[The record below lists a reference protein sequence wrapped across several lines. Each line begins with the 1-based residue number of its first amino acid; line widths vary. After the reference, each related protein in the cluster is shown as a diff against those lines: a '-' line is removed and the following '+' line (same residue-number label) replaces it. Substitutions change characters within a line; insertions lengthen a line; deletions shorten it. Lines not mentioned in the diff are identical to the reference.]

1 MTSPPSPESSTPRT
15 IRVSVVED
23 DDALRENLVHFLRLA
38 PDIECV
44 SEHGSAEAALREIP
58 ALKPDVVL
66 MDINLPG
73 MNGIDCVRRLKARLP
88 QMQVLMVTV
97 YDDGDR
103 VFKALLAGASG
114 YLLKASIA
122 SEIVPAV
129 REVMQGGSPLDSY
142 IARKVVQFFQQ
153 RPPTPRDDAG
163 LTPREGEV
171 LELLAK
177 GLTYKEIATRLSISV
192 DTVRRHCHNIYGKMH
207 VFSRT
212 EAVVKYLEG

>member
-1 MTSPPSPESSTPRT
+1 MPSLDQPNPTP

-23 DDALRENLVHFLRLA
+23 DPALRENLRHFLLLA
-38 PDIECV
+38 PDLVLV
-44 SEHGSAEAALREIP
+44 SEHGSAESALRELP
-58 ALKPDVVL
+58 ELKPDVVL

-88 QMQVLMVTV
+88 AMQVLMVTV

-103 VFKALLAGASG
+103 VFKALLAGANG

-122 SEIVPAV
+122 SDIVPAV
-129 REVMQGGSPLDSY
+129 REVMRGGAPLNSF

-153 RPPTPRDDAG
+153 RPPEPKDDAG
-163 LTPREGEV
+163 LTSREREV
-171 LELLAK
+171 IELLAK
-177 GLTYKEIATRLSISV
+177 GLTYKEIGARLGISI

-207 VFSRT
+207 VASRT
-212 EAVVKYLEG
+212 EAVVRYLEG

>member
-1 MTSPPSPESSTPRT
+1 MSSSDQTVLRP

-23 DDALRENLVHFLRLA
+23 DPALRENLLHFLRLA
-38 PDIECV
+38 ADLEMV
-44 SEHGSAEAALREIP
+44 SEYGSAEAALRELP
-58 ALKPDVVL
+58 ELKPDVVL

-73 MNGIDCVRRLKARLP
+73 MSGIDCVRRLKARLP
-88 QMQVLMVTV
+88 HVQVLMVTV

-122 SEIVPAV
+122 SDIVPAV
-129 REVMQGGSPLDSY
+129 REVMRGGSPLNSF

-153 RPPTPRDDAG
+153 RPPEPKDDAG
-163 LTPREGEV
+163 LTAREREV

-177 GLTYKEIATRLSISV
+177 GLTYKEIAGRLEISI

-207 VFSRT
+207 VASRT
-212 EAVVKYLEG
+212 EAVVRFLEG

>member
-1 MTSPPSPESSTPRT
+1 MPTPEQPPQP
-15 IRVSVVED
+15 IRVSIVED
-23 DDALRENLVHFLRLA
+23 DPALRENLTHFLRLA
-38 PDIECV
+38 SDVACV
-44 SEHGSAEAALREIP
+44 SEHGSAEAALRELP
-58 ALKPDVVL
+58 EVKPDVVL

-73 MNGIDCVRRLKARLP
+73 MSGIDCVRRLKARLP
-88 QMQVLMVTV
+88 DVQVLMVTV

-122 SEIVPAV
+122 TDIVPAV
-129 REVMQGGSPLDSY
+129 REVMRGGSPLNSF

-153 RPPTPRDDAG
+153 RPPEPKDDAG
-163 LTPREGEV
+163 LTAREREV

-177 GLTYKEIATRLSISV
+177 GLTYKEIAARLTISI

-207 VFSRT
+207 VASRT
-212 EAVVKYLEG
+212 EAVVRFLEG

>member
-1 MTSPPSPESSTPRT
+1 MPPTDPSPPSP

-23 DDALRENLVHFLRLA
+23 DPALRENLIHFLRLA
-38 PDIECV
+38 ADLEFV
-44 SEHGSAEAALREIP
+44 SEHGSAEAALRELP

-73 MNGIDCVRRLKARLP
+73 MSGIDCVSRLKARLP
-88 QMQVLMVTV
+88 AVQVLMVTV

-122 SEIVPAV
+122 SDIVPAV
-129 REVMQGGSPLDSY
+129 REVVRGGSPLNSF

-153 RPPTPRDDAG
+153 RPPAPKDDAG
-163 LTPREGEV
+163 LTQREREV
-171 LELLAK
+171 LDLLAK
-177 GLTYKEIATRLSISV
+177 GLTYKEIAARLDISI

-207 VFSRT
+207 VASRT
-212 EAVVKYLEG
+212 EAVVRYLEG

>member
-1 MTSPPSPESSTPRT
+1 MPPAETSLPPR

-23 DDALRENLVHFLRLA
+23 DPALRENLVHFLRLA
-38 PDIECV
+38 GDLECV
-44 SEHGSAEAALREIP
+44 SEHGSAEAALREVP

-73 MNGIDCVRRLKARLP
+73 MSGIDCVGRLKARLP
-88 QMQVLMVTV
+88 AVQVLMVTV

-122 SEIVPAV
+122 TDIVPAV
-129 REVMQGGSPLDSY
+129 REVMRGGSPLNSF
-142 IARKVVQFFQQ
+142 IARKVVQFFRQ
-153 RPPTPRDDAG
+153 RPPEPKDDAG
-163 LTPREGEV
+163 LTAREREV

-177 GLTYKEIATRLSISV
+177 GLTYKEIAARLDISI
-192 DTVRRHCHNIYGKMH
+192 DTVRRHCHHIYGKMH
-207 VFSRT
+207 VASRT
-212 EAVVKYLEG
+212 EAVVRYLEG

>member
-1 MTSPPSPESSTPRT
+1 MPRT
-15 IRVSVVED
+15 VVIVED
-23 DDALRENLVHFLRLA
+23 DAGIRDNLLALLNASPGHRCIGACASGEEALA
-38 PDIECV
+38 Q
-44 SEHGSAEAALREIP
+44 IP
-58 ALKPDVVL
+58 VWKPDVVL

-88 QMQVLMVTV
+88 AVQVLMVTV

-122 SEIVPAV
+122 SDIVPAV
-129 REVMQGGSPLDSY
+129 REVMRGGSPLNSF

-153 RPPTPRDDAG
+153 RPPAPKDDAG
-163 LTPREGEV
+163 LTPREREV

-177 GLTYKEIATRLSISV
+177 GLTYKEIAARLEISI

-207 VFSRT
+207 VASRT
-212 EAVVKYLEG
+212 EAVVRYLES

>member
-1 MTSPPSPESSTPRT
+1 MLPIDSSLPTP

-23 DDALRENLVHFLRLA
+23 DPALRENLIHFLRLA
-38 PDIECV
+38 ADLEFV
-44 SEHGSAEAALREIP
+44 SEHGSAEAALRELP

-73 MNGIDCVRRLKARLP
+73 MSGIDCVSRLKARLP
-88 QMQVLMVTV
+88 AVQVLMVTV

-122 SEIVPAV
+122 SDIVPAV
-129 REVMQGGSPLDSY
+129 REVVRGGSPLNSF

-153 RPPTPRDDAG
+153 RPPEPKDDAG
-163 LTPREGEV
+163 LTQREREV
-171 LELLAK
+171 LDLLAK
-177 GLTYKEIATRLSISV
+177 GLTYKEIAARLDISI

-207 VFSRT
+207 VASRT
-212 EAVVKYLEG
+212 EAVVRYLEG

>member
-1 MTSPPSPESSTPRT
+1 MPTTEPSSQAP

-23 DDALRENLVHFLRLA
+23 DPALRENLIHFLRLA
-38 PDIECV
+38 ADLEFV
-44 SEHGSAEAALREIP
+44 SEHGSAEAALRELP

-73 MNGIDCVRRLKARLP
+73 MSGIDCVSRLKSRLP
-88 QMQVLMVTV
+88 AVQVLMVTV

-122 SEIVPAV
+122 SDIVPAV
-129 REVMQGGSPLDSY
+129 REVVRGGSPLNSF

-153 RPPTPRDDAG
+153 RPPQPKDDAG
-163 LTPREGEV
+163 LTAREREV

-177 GLTYKEIATRLSISV
+177 GLTYKEIAARLDISI

-207 VFSRT
+207 VASRT
-212 EAVVKYLEG
+212 EAVVRYLEG

>member
-1 MTSPPSPESSTPRT
+1 MPNF

-23 DDALRENLVHFLRLA
+23 DPALRENLLHFLRLA
-38 PDIECV
+38 PDVEVV
-44 SEHGSAEAALREIP
+44 SEHGSAEAALRELP
-58 ALKPDVVL
+58 EMKPDVVL

-88 QMQVLMVTV
+88 AVQVLMVTV

-122 SEIVPAV
+122 SDIVPAV
-129 REVMQGGSPLDSY
+129 REVMRGGSPLNSF

-153 RPPTPRDDAG
+153 RPPEPKDDAG
-163 LTPREGEV
+163 LTAREHEV
-171 LELLAK
+171 LGLLAK
-177 GLTYKEIATRLSISV
+177 GLTYKEIAARLEISI

-207 VFSRT
+207 VASRT
-212 EAVVKYLEG
+212 EAVVRFLEG